1 MKFQNI
7 FRNTF
12 KQGVIM
18 GLTFCFYTVFMWL
31 TRLDTTYLNI
41 GQYFDMA
48 IIILPISMIFWAIR
62 QENNIY
68 KVTIL
73 QRIIIAVFVSAIS
86 FLIYDP
92 FLYVYHHF
100 INPDWFS
107 SVLSLKEADLIAV
120 NTNPNLISEQLQNM
134 KDTAISQSAL
144 FRPSAIIPSV
154 LIIPTLIALFSLI
167 FIRTKTIE
175 IKD

>member
-1 MKFQNI
+1 MRFQNI
-7 FRNTF
+7 LRNTF

-18 GLTFCFYTVFMWL
+18 GLAFCFYTVFMGL
-31 TRLDTTYLNI
+31 SRLDTTYLNI

-92 FLYVYHHF
+92 FLYVYHHY
-100 INPDWFS
+100 INPEWFT
-107 SVLSLKEADLIAV
+107 SVLYLKETELNAATIPQDKIMDTLKKMKNSNIAQSK
-120 NTNPNLISEQLQNM
+120 LFSL
-134 KDTAISQSAL
+134 SAL
-144 FRPSAIIPSV
+144 VPTVFI
-154 LIIPTLIALFSLI
+154 LPTLIALFSVV
-167 FIRTKTIE
+167 FIK
-175 IKD
+175 KK